1 MREGI
6 TQARLSL
13 HGMEATHDWFVG
25 RSGAYADL
33 MEAAK
38 RLEDHGI
45 SVGWNVFLSKAN
57 INDVEEMIGVLRSLT
72 ADVDPFINVTVPTWK
87 PNRRLMEYEPLRL
100 DVYEL
105 EAAIQGISG
114 NVASPDV
121 LCEGAVTQDVLTGA
135 HDLAEMERD
144 FSAYRRQGGYVSVTC
159 DRQLNVYEGAPGNY
173 EYCHG
178 NLASEGIARV
188 MESIARYR
196 PDPLPP
202 IGQLCSR
209 YGDTTSAKAH
219 PNDVSVMRKWLAM
232 HWREERANT
241 PPPTGVNPD
250 RPLPVVGYV
259 RDSPSATDEKLVQEV
274 AICGNLAPKTLL

>member
-57 INDVEEMIGVLRSLT
+57 TNDVEEMIGVLRSLT

-100 DVYEL
+100 DVR
-105 EAAIQGISG
+105 AGGGHQGISG

-121 LCEGAVTQDVLTGA
+121 LCGCCHSGCVDRCPRSCRNGE
-135 HDLAEMERD
+135 D
-144 FSAYRRQGGYVSVTC
+144 FSAYRRQ
-159 DRQLNVYEGAPGNY
+159 E
-173 EYCHG
+173 
-178 NLASEGIARV
+178 
-188 MESIARYR
+188 
-196 PDPLPP
+196 
-202 IGQLCSR
+202 
-209 YGDTTSAKAH
+209 
-219 PNDVSVMRKWLAM
+219 
-232 HWREERANT
+232 
-241 PPPTGVNPD
+241 
-250 RPLPVVGYV
+250 
-259 RDSPSATDEKLVQEV
+259 ATYL
-274 AICGNLAPKTLL
+274 

>member
-1 MREGI
+1 
-6 TQARLSL
+6 
-13 HGMEATHDWFVG
+13 
-25 RSGAYADL
+25 

-159 DRQLNVYEGAPGNY
+159 DRQLNVYEGSRQLRVLPWQSCIRGHSASDGKHSPLSPGSSAAN
-173 EYCHG
+173 
-178 NLASEGIARV
+178 
-188 MESIARYR
+188 R
-196 PDPLPP
+196 PTVFSL
-202 IGQLCSR
+202 R
-209 YGDTTSAKAH
+209 
-219 PNDVSVMRKWLAM
+219 
-232 HWREERANT
+232 
-241 PPPTGVNPD
+241 
-250 RPLPVVGYV
+250 
-259 RDSPSATDEKLVQEV
+259 
-274 AICGNLAPKTLL
+274 